1 MKNIAEKYIEEKG
14 KSTAFPF
21 QTPTGYYEQG
31 MSLKEYYAGIALQ
44 ALIPIYVEPA
54 NPNAYR
60 YEWIDICRQAEAFG
74 RLMVRAMAE
83 DQAKQLEMASIRLA
97 NNSDVKDSEE
107 QTGGWG

>member
-1 MKNIAEKYIEEKG
+1 MKNIAERHIEEKG
-14 KSTAFPF
+14 QSTAFPF
-21 QTPTGYYEQG
+21 TTPTGYYEQG

-54 NPNAYR
+54 NSNAYR

-83 DQAKQLEMASIRLA
+83 DQAKAMQMASDKLW
-97 NNSDVKDSEE
+97 NNSDVKDAEE